1 MKLKDLFRA
10 FMALFYPKLCVIC
23 GKPLIADENYF
34 CLECF
39 LKLPKTNYHLNSDN
53 QANDR
58 FAGKISLVKAASYLY
73 YNKGGIAQKLIAEIK
88 YKDNRNL
95 GEWMGVLL
103 ANEWFSSGF
112 FRGIDYLVP
121 VPLHPSKERKRG
133 FNQAEMIALGIA
145 SVTGIPIDTKNVF
158 RKKANTTQ
166 TKKGLFERWKNTK
179 DLFEVK
185 NLEVFKNKQVLIVDD
200 VLTTGSTLEAVAQSI
215 LKAEGVKISFLCLA
229 IA

>member
-1 MKLKDLFRA
+1 MKLQNLLQA
-10 FMALFYPKLCVIC
+10 FVSLFYPNLCVIC
-23 GKPLIADENYF
+23 GKPLVTGENYF

-39 LKLPKTNYHLNSDN
+39 LKLPKTHSHLAPDN
-53 QANDR
+53 QAISR
-58 FAGKISLVKAASYLY
+58 FAGKIPLVKGAAYLY
-73 YNKGGIAQKLIAEIK
+73 YDKEGIGQQLIAEIK

-95 GEWMGVLL
+95 GEWMGALL
-103 ANEWFSSGF
+103 AKEWLTSGF
-112 FRGIDYLVP
+112 FHDIDYLAP

-145 SVTGIPIDTKNVF
+145 RVTGIPVDTKNVF

-185 NLEVFKNKQVLIVDD
+185 DLDLFNNKHILIIDD

-215 LKAEGVKISFLCLA
+215 LKAKGVKISFLTLA
-229 IA
+229 AT